1 MTCKATAAPW
11 PALQRRDGG
20 KADAGLLC
28 DSSESSSLSGSGIQ
42 TCQCVL
48 ACACVHPLGRGGQHR
63 GSQVESPWDRIIP
76 EGDPPEIGGP
86 GAASEEAGLGGSG
99 GISNL
104 PRPSPW
110 PGRPV
115 SGCGGGAPGRGRG
128 RGEGRAGATRAAAP
142 PPPHPLPCSPGPQLP
157 RRLPLPRSCS
167 PRGLSRLYAPNQPGR
182 PTGAR
187 ASARPLPAGSA
198 GVKRPK

>member
-28 DSSESSSLSGSGIQ
+28 DYSGSSSLSGSGIQ

-48 ACACVHPLGRGGQHR
+48 ACACVHPLGRGGQHGG
-63 GSQVESPWDRIIP
+63 GSQVESPWNRIILV
-76 EGDPPEIGGP
+76 GDPPDIGGP
-86 GAASEEAGLGGSG
+86 GAAPEEAGLGGSG
-99 GISNL
+99 GFSNL

-115 SGCGGGAPGRGRG
+115 SGCGGGAPGRG

-142 PPPHPLPCSPGPQLP
+142 PPPHPLPCSPGPQRP
-157 RRLPLPRSCS
+157 RRLPLAWQLQPAWTLPPQR
-167 PRGLSRLYAPNQPGR
+167 PEPTRAAHWRAGERTAAPGR
-182 PTGAR
+182 QRG
-187 ASARPLPAGSA
+187 G
-198 GVKRPK
+198 

>member
-1 MTCKATAAPW
+1 MCVCASARAWGTAQGD
-11 PALQRRDGG
+11 LR
-20 KADAGLLC
+20 C
-28 DSSESSSLSGSGIQ
+28 
-42 TCQCVL
+42 
-48 ACACVHPLGRGGQHR
+48 
-63 GSQVESPWDRIIP
+63 SPRDRIIP
-76 EGDPPEIGGP
+76 EGDPPDIGGP
-86 GAASEEAGLGGSG
+86 GAVPEEAGLGGSG

-104 PRPSPW
+104 PRPSPR

-128 RGEGRAGATRAAAP
+128 EGRARATRAAAP
-142 PPPHPLPCSPGPQLP
+142 PPPHPLPCSPGPQRP
-157 RRLPLPRSCS
+157 RRLPSPRSCS